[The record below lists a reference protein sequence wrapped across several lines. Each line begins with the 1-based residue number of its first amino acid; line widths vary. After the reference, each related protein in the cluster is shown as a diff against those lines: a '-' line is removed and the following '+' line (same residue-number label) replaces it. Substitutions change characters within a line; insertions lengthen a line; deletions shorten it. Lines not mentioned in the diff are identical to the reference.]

1 MVPAPGFVSSQG
13 CFNLPAVTTQAAIP
27 SFIGAPVQ
35 RREDPAL
42 ITGEGR
48 YVDDIAPAGTLT
60 LAVVRS
66 PFAHAEI
73 TGIDVDEARRVPGVW
88 EVITPDDV
96 ADVSMPPT
104 PRPDRNVPRRF
115 PLVQGRALM
124 PGDPV
129 VAIVAE
135 TAAAARDAADL
146 VFVDYEPLDV
156 VGDVDEAM
164 DAPPM
169 HADLGS
175 GSNVA
180 YDRAKGDRSAF
191 DSLQGAI
198 RLSGTVEH
206 PRVVPAPMENR
217 AVLAEWK
224 DGTLTVHLSSQAPQ
238 LMQERLAS
246 DFDLAQSAVRVITPF
261 VGGGFGCKFDLAEEE
276 YLAIVAARK
285 TGRPVKWT
293 ETRREHLLTIG
304 HGRAQR
310 HRYEVVADADGK
322 IEGLWV
328 DSIIDLGCRHRYLS
342 FMEITPR
349 MGTGNYD
356 IPVYGWRMR
365 GVWTNRAPR
374 GIYRGAGRP
383 EATLTIERVVEAV
396 ARAANLDPAEVRRRN
411 FIKSDQFPYPSSGGH
426 ALGGYTYDTGDYER
440 ALDRLL
446 QVADYEGLRREQ
458 EQARMEGRL
467 IGIGLAAY
475 VEVCGFEDWGAARIQ
490 VHPDGSVTCFV
501 ETLDQGQGHRTS
513 FAQLVAG
520 VLGLDISRVRIE
532 QGDSAT
538 SPYGWGTSGS
548 RSIAQG
554 GSASH
559 AAAEKVAAK
568 AARIAAHLLEASE
581 ADIVLGD
588 GKAAVTGTDVSVSW
602 EEIVTAAM
610 RGNVPEGLTPGLD
623 EEIHLR
629 SGGLNFPFG
638 MHLAVVEVDPDS
650 GSPHLVDMW
659 AVDDAGN
666 IINPMLAD
674 GQRHGGLAQGIGQAM
689 WEEVLY
695 DEDGNLVTSSFIDY
709 LIPTSETLP
718 SFRLAGTVTTT
729 PTNPLGAKGIG
740 EAGAIGATPAVVNAV
755 SDALG
760 GGDVQVPVKPEQIW
774 RALRNS

>member
-1 MVPAPGFVSSQG
+1 
-13 CFNLPAVTTQAAIP
+13 VTTEATIP
-27 SFIGAPVQ
+27 SFLGAPIQ

-42 ITGEGR
+42 ISGTAR
-48 YVDDIAPAGTLT
+48 YVDDLAPVGTLH
-60 LAVVRS
+60 LAIVRS
-66 PFAHAEI
+66 PFAHADV
-73 TGIDVDEARRVPGVW
+73 TGIDISSAADSPGVW
-88 EVITPDDV
+88 AVITPEDV
-96 ADVSMPPT
+96 AEVAMPPT

-115 PLVQGRALM
+115 PLVQGRVLM

-129 VAIVAE
+129 VAVVAE
-135 TAAAARDAADL
+135 TPSAARDAADL

-156 VGDVDEAM
+156 VGDVEEALA
-164 DAPPM
+164 APPI
-169 HADLGS
+169 HPDLSS

-180 YDRAKGDRSAF
+180 YDRTKGDRGAF
-191 DSLQGAI
+191 ESVEGEI
-198 RLSGTVEH
+198 RLSGVVEH

-217 AVLAEWK
+217 VILAEWK
-224 DGTLTVHLSSQAPQ
+224 ESGLTVHLSSQAPQ
-238 LMQERLAS
+238 LMQEQLAA
-246 DFDLAQSAVRVITPF
+246 DFDMPQSAVRVITPF
-261 VGGGFGCKFDLAEEE
+261 VGGGFGCKFDLAEED
-276 YLAIVAARK
+276 YLAIVAARM
-285 TGRPVKWT
+285 TGRPVKWS

-310 HRYEVVADADGK
+310 HRYEVVADRDGRIK
-322 IEGLWV
+322 ALWI
-328 DSIIDLGCRHRYLS
+328 DSLVDLGCRHRYLS

-349 MGTGNYD
+349 IGTGTYD

-383 EATLTIERVVEAV
+383 EATLTMERVVEAV
-396 ARAANLDPAEVRRRN
+396 AMAARIDPAEVRRRN
-411 FIKSDQFPYPSSGGH
+411 FIRPEQFPYASSGGRE
-426 ALGGYTYDTGDYER
+426 AGGYVFDTGEYER

-446 QVADYEGLRREQ
+446 EVADYAGLRREQ
-458 EQARMEGRL
+458 AEAREQGRL
-467 IGIGLAAY
+467 IGIGLASY

-554 GSASH
+554 GSASY
-559 AAAEKVAAK
+559 AAAERVAAK
-568 AARIAAHLLEASE
+568 AAKIAGHLLEASD
-581 ADIVLGD
+581 ADIGLAEGRATVR
-588 GKAAVTGTDVSVSW
+588 GTDVSVTW
-602 EEIVTAAM
+602 EEVVTAAM

-629 SGGLNFPFG
+629 SGGLNYPFG
-638 MHLAVVEVDPDS
+638 MHLAVVEIDRES
-650 GSPHLVDMW
+650 GSVRLDRMW

-666 IINPMLAD
+666 IVNPMLAE
-674 GQRHGGLAQGIGQAM
+674 GQRHGGLAQGIGQAL
-689 WEEVLY
+689 WERVVY
-695 DEDGNLVTSSFIDY
+695 DDDGNLVTSSFVDY
-709 LIPTSETLP
+709 LIPTAVTLP
-718 SFRLAGTVTTT
+718 SFRLDGTVTPT

-740 EAGAIGATPAVVNAV
+740 EAGAIGSTPAVLNAV

-760 GGDVQVPVKPEQIW
+760 GAEVQVPVTPEQVW
-774 RALRNS
+774 RILHGVS